1 VGGVAPGDARVWP
14 IIARQSALRRVPV
27 LALAAIV
34 VAFVAAEIVH
44 PTTYAP
50 KRSTHI
56 AALSLTNDAPIDSL
70 ILDDL
75 PPIAEQ
81 ALGNIDVRRVVV
93 SGRAA
98 PITNDATIPLDGTL
112 VLAGWC
118 ADPIARTRGQ
128 TIFIIADGHRR
139 LVTHRAYGVA
149 RADVATYF
157 AAPSLT
163 DVGFTIEIAARELG
177 LGKHTLQVALV
188 SADSRGFYRLPTVV
202 RLTVSH

>member
-1 VGGVAPGDARVWP
+1 M
-14 IIARQSALRRVPV
+14 
-27 LALAAIV
+27 LALAAII

-44 PTTYAP
+44 PTTFVQ
-50 KRSTHI
+50 KRSTRI

-75 PPIAEQ
+75 PPIVEQ
-81 ALGNIDVRRVVV
+81 ALGNIDVRRAIV

-118 ADPIARTRGQ
+118 ADPIARTRGR

-188 SADSRGFYRLPTVV
+188 SADTRGFYRFPTVV

>member
-1 VGGVAPGDARVWP
+1 M
-14 IIARQSALRRVPV
+14 

-34 VAFVAAEIVH
+34 VAFLAAEIVH
-44 PTTYAP
+44 PTTYTP

-93 SGRAA
+93 GRAG
-98 PITNDATIPLDGTL
+98 PIADDATIPLTGTL

-157 AAPSLT
+157 ATPSLT
-163 DVGFTIEIAARELG
+163 DVGFRIEVAARELG
-177 LGKHTLQVALV
+177 LGKHELQVALV
-188 SADSRGFYRLPTVV
+188 SADSRGYYRFPTFV

>member
-1 VGGVAPGDARVWP
+1 MWP
-14 IIARQSALRRVPV
+14 IIARQSTLRRVPL
-27 LALAAIV
+27 LAFAAIV
-34 VAFVAAEIVH
+34 VAFLAAEIVH
-44 PTTYAP
+44 PTTYTP

-93 SGRAA
+93 AGREA
-98 PITNDATIPLDGTL
+98 PITDDATIPLAGTL

-128 TIFIIADGHRR
+128 TIFIIVDGHRR
-139 LVTHRAYGVA
+139 LVAHRAYGIA
-149 RADVATYF
+149 RPDVVTYF
-157 AAPSLT
+157 ATPSLS

-177 LGKHTLQVALV
+177 LGKHTLRVALV
-188 SADSRGFYRLPTVV
+188 SADSRGFYRFATVV
-202 RLTVSH
+202 RLTVSG

>member
-1 VGGVAPGDARVWP
+1 M
-14 IIARQSALRRVPV
+14 
-27 LALAAIV
+27 LALAAII

-44 PTTYAP
+44 PTTFVP

-75 PPIAEQ
+75 PPIVEQ
-81 ALGNIDVRRVVV
+81 ALGNVDVRRVIVA
-93 SGRAA
+93 GRAR
-98 PITNDATIPLDGTL
+98 PIADDATVPLDGTL

-118 ADPIARTRGQ
+118 ADPIARTRGR

-163 DVGFTIEIAARELG
+163 DVGFRIEVAARELG
-177 LGKHTLQVALV
+177 LGRHTLQVALV
-188 SADSRGFYRLPTVV
+188 SADSRGFYRFPTVV

>member
-1 VGGVAPGDARVWP
+1 MGGVAPGDARVWP

-27 LALAAIV
+27 LALAAII
-34 VAFVAAEIVH
+34 VAFIAAEIVH

-50 KRSTHI
+50 KRSTRI
-56 AALSLTNDAPIDSL
+56 AALSLTNNAPIDSL

-93 SGRAA
+93 VGRAG
-98 PITNDATIPLDGTL
+98 PIADDATIPLTGTL

-118 ADPIARTRGQ
+118 ADPIARTRGR

-139 LVTHRAYGVA
+139 VVAHRAYGVA

-157 AAPSLT
+157 ATPSLT
-163 DVGFTIEIAARELG
+163 DVGFTIKVAAHELG
-177 LGKHTLQVALV
+177 PGKHTLQVALV

-202 RLTVSH
+202 RLTVSE

>member
-1 VGGVAPGDARVWP
+1 MGGVAPRNARVWP
-14 IIARQSALRRVPV
+14 IIARQSTLRRVPL
-27 LALAAIV
+27 LAFVAIV
-34 VAFVAAEIVH
+34 VAFLAAEIVH
-44 PTTYAP
+44 PTTYTP

-93 SGRAA
+93 AGREA
-98 PITNDATIPLDGTL
+98 PITDDATIPIAGTL

-128 TIFIIADGHRR
+128 TIFIIVDGHRR
-139 LVTHRAYGVA
+139 LVAHRAYGIA
-149 RADVATYF
+149 RPDVVTYF
-157 AAPSLT
+157 ATPSLS

-177 LGKHTLQVALV
+177 LGKHTLRVALV
-188 SADSRGFYRLPTVV
+188 SADSRGFYRFATVV

>member
-1 VGGVAPGDARVWP
+1 MGGVAPRNARVWP
-14 IIARQSALRRVPV
+14 IIARQSTLRRVPV
-27 LALAAIV
+27 LAFVAIV
-34 VAFVAAEIVH
+34 VAFLAAEIVH
-44 PTTYAP
+44 PTTYTP

-93 SGRAA
+93 AGREA
-98 PITNDATIPLDGTL
+98 PITDDATIPLAGTL

-128 TIFIIADGHRR
+128 TIFIIVDGHRR
-139 LVTHRAYGVA
+139 LVAHRAYGIA
-149 RADVATYF
+149 RPDVVTYF
-157 AAPSLT
+157 ATPSLS

-177 LGKHTLQVALV
+177 LGKHTLRVALV
-188 SADSRGFYRLPTVV
+188 SADSRGFYRFATVV

>member
-1 VGGVAPGDARVWP
+1 MGGVAPRNARVWP
-14 IIARQSALRRVPV
+14 IIARQSTLRRVPL
-27 LALAAIV
+27 LAFVAIV
-34 VAFVAAEIVH
+34 VAFLAAEIVH
-44 PTTYAP
+44 PTTYTP

-93 SGRAA
+93 AGREA
-98 PITNDATIPLDGTL
+98 PITDDATIPLAGTL

-128 TIFIIADGHRR
+128 TIFIIVDGHRR
-139 LVTHRAYGVA
+139 LVAHRAYGIA
-149 RADVATYF
+149 RPDVVTYF
-157 AAPSLT
+157 ATPSLS

-177 LGKHTLQVALV
+177 LGKHTLRVALV
-188 SADSRGFYRLPTVV
+188 SADSRGFYRFATVV